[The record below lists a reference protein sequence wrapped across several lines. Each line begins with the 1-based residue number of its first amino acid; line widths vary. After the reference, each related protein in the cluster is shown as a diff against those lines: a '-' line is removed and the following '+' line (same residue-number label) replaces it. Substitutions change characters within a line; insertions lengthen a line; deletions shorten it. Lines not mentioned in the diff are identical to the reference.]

1 MVGVLTTVAL
11 VLAAQAPDGC
21 AEARRQYEGLDLEAA
36 LRTAEETVAAD
47 PSRPLACL
55 EVQALALIVLGR
67 REESRGVLTEL
78 FERDPER
85 RIEDASL
92 APSMQRFI
100 EERRAEL
107 LPLRARV
114 AARWIVYESLRLD
127 VALDGG
133 LRGASAVRYDV
144 RFAPEGGSASG
155 RVALEGRAATATI
168 AVAHADVRTVR
179 VDGRVVDT
187 LGREVHQFSSELL
200 LPERPSA
207 NEVVVEVDSGGTP
220 WWVWALV
227 GTAVVGSAVAVAV
240 VAQPDVPAPPDG
252 ALGSVAAP

>member
-11 VLAAQAPDGC
+11 VLAAQAADGC
-21 AEARRQYEGLDLEAA
+21 ASARRQYEGLELEAA
-36 LRTAEETVAAD
+36 LRTAQETVAAD
-47 PSRPLACL
+47 TSRPLACL
-55 EVQALALIVLGR
+55 EVEALALIVLGR

-78 FERDPER
+78 FERDPGR

-100 EERRAEL
+100 EQTRAEL
-107 LPLRARV
+107 LPITARV
-114 AARWIVYESLRLD
+114 SARWIVFESLRLD

-144 RFAPEGGSASG
+144 HFAPEGGDAKG

-168 AVAHADVRTVR
+168 AVARADVRTVR
-179 VDGRVVDT
+179 VNGRVVDD

-200 LPERPSA
+200 LPERPNA

-220 WWVWALV
+220 WWIWALV

-240 VAQPDVPAPPDG
+240 VAQPDVPAAPDDSIG
-252 ALGSVAAP
+252 AARVP